1 MGEKQKADRD
11 GVKKELVSLRKEKA
25 DLQRTLNHKET
36 ILNGLPAGFMVIQK
50 GRIIDANEVILNEL
64 GYAAKEVLDHHLRAF
79 VPARLKLTVG
89 GIYGK
94 QRSEKAGSDPQEVEL
109 IGKDGSVLGWDT
121 KVRKIRANGRRA
133 LLLMLTRNEERKK
146 REGHLAESLK
156 AGALQ
161 TIASGLSRAL
171 KDPMKVIQD
180 GVASARQSSGPGPWE
195 GRKRIEDA
203 VAEMETVGRAL
214 ECLTKDVSDES
225 LWVPFDLRKVVK
237 DALAAGAGRVKEG
250 AAKGKTDTR
259 VKTYLRSVS
268 SVEGDPEEIRQM
280 LSHLVANALDAMPR
294 GGYLYLSTEEN
305 AGYAHI
311 YVQDSG
317 VGIPPQIR
325 ERVLDPFFTTKG
337 PEKPGLGLSLSRA
350 IIRRHRG
357 EMEIN
362 SKENEGTTVTVRL
375 PLARREGQGKKRS
388 PKRRSLK
395 NARILMMEE
404 DPVIGDL
411 LLRTLES
418 KGCKVTVVAS
428 AAEGLQQVGKKAFDL
443 VIVGAMVSE
452 LKGETLVRRLKESK
466 KAMPVA
472 LIAGYDTRESPRA
485 GRKVLADL
493 TISKPIDMN
502 QAIER
507 ITEIISH
514 RVE

>member
-1 MGEKQKADRD
+1 MGEKQKADHD
-11 GVKKELVSLRKEKA
+11 GVKKELAFLRKEKA
-25 DLQRTLNHKET
+25 DLQRSLNHKEA
-36 ILNGLPAGFMVIQK
+36 ILNGLPAGFVVIQK
-50 GRIIDANEVILNEL
+50 GKIIDANEVFLNEL
-64 GYAAKEVLDHHLRAF
+64 GYTAKEVLGQDFRAF
-79 VPARLKLTVG
+79 VPARLKLSVG

-94 QRSEKAGSDPQEVEL
+94 QRSEKAGSDPHEVEL

-121 KVRKIRANGRRA
+121 KVQKIRANGRRA
-133 LLLMLTRNEERKK
+133 FLLMLTRNEERKK

-156 AGALQ
+156 MGALR
-161 TIASGLSRAL
+161 TMASGLSKAL
-171 KDPMKVIQD
+171 KNPMKVIQD
-180 GVASARQSSGPGPWE
+180 GVGLAWQSPGPGPLE
-195 GRKRIEDA
+195 VRKRIEDA
-203 VAEMETVGRAL
+203 VTSMETVGNAM
-214 ECLTKDVSDES
+214 ECLTKEVPDES

-237 DALAAGAGRVKEG
+237 EALAAGAGRVKEE
-250 AAKGKTDTR
+250 AEKGRTDIR

-280 LSHLVANALDAMPR
+280 LSHLVTNALDAMPR

-325 ERVLDPFFTTKG
+325 ERVLDPFFTTKEA
-337 PEKPGLGLSLSRA
+337 EKPGLGLSLSRA

-362 SKENEGTTVTVRL
+362 SKENEGTMVTVRL
-375 PLARREGQGKKRS
+375 PLAKREGQDKQRS
-388 PKRRSLK
+388 PRRRSIK

-418 KGCKVTVVAS
+418 KGCKVTVAAS

-443 VIVGAMVSE
+443 VIVGTMVSE
-452 LKGETLVRRLKESK
+452 LKGETLVRRLKKSK
-466 KAMPVA
+466 KAPPVA
-472 LIAGYDTRESPRA
+472 LIVDYDIREGTRA
-485 GRKVLADL
+485 GREALADL
-493 TISKPIDMN
+493 MISKPIDMN

-507 ITEIISH
+507 ITEIIGA
-514 RVE
+514 RP